1 VNKNIQLSINTL
13 IRLAALAIFS
23 ATILILQIVLTP
35 KAHATSYSLN
45 PTPAPGECTLNDVIA
60 AINTQAVS
68 GGCSAGTSSNTI
80 NFAAGTHTLSAPPA
94 ITFDGDLTINGAG
107 AATTILDGD
116 SQEGFLFNP
125 STGGYTISISNLTLT
140 NFSTSGFGNTVL
152 FNFNGNINLNHVLVH
167 DNDCTSAEGFCVI
180 FINIDPEYQQAVN
193 ISNSAFYNNSSQGI
207 VRAANNGAG
216 INMNIINNTFY
227 GNDGAVALLLN
238 YTAETTNTLN
248 FVNNTVSH
256 NNFPGGNGW
265 LRLVIDGDGD
275 IGTTNSYVKNNIF
288 DSNFSGDTPNNCG
301 PNSAVNGYIFSQGGN
316 ISSDDTC
323 NTFFTATNDKNS
335 TDPKLATP
343 AFINGTYIL
352 ALNSDSPA
360 IDNGLSGGLTPS
372 SDQRGVSRP
381 QGSEPDS
388 GSYELEVATPG
399 LPNTGGSVTIAS
411 FVQSTLFGN
420 LLIK

>member
-1 VNKNIQLSINTL
+1 MNKNIQLSSNKL
-13 IRLAALAIFS
+13 IRLATLAIFS

-45 PTPAPGECTLNDVIA
+45 PTPAPGECTLNDAIE

-68 GGCSAGTSSNTI
+68 GGCSAGTSANTI

-94 ITFDGDLTINGAG
+94 ITFDGNLTINGES

-116 SQEGFLFNP
+116 GLPGFGFNP
-125 STGGYTISISNLTLT
+125 TSGGYTLSMNNLTLT
-140 NFSTSGFGNTVL
+140 NFTEDGTSTVLVSVNGSLNLDHMLIHDNNCITGLPVCAFFLSNENSVDQHISLTNSAIYNNNSAAIIYPILDSTSTS
-152 FNFNGNINLNHVLVH
+152 NIYV
-167 DNDCTSAEGFCVI
+167 
-180 FINIDPEYQQAVN
+180 
-193 ISNSAFYNNSSQGI
+193 
-207 VRAANNGAG
+207 
-216 INMNIINNTFY
+216 NIINNTFY
-227 GNDGAVALLLN
+227 GNEGSVVVLQNNLAGGQIN
-238 YTAETTNTLN
+238 LN

-256 NNFPGGNGW
+256 NNFIEGEGW
-265 LRLVIDGDGD
+265 IFGFADEGA
-275 IGTTNSYVKNNIF
+275 IINAYVKNNIF
-288 DSNFSGDTPNNCG
+288 DNNFYGDVPNNCG
-301 PNSAVNGYIFSQGGN
+301 TYAFSSQGGN

-323 NTFFTATNDKNS
+323 NSLFTATNDKNS

-360 IDNGLSGGLTPS
+360 IDNGLSGGITPS

-399 LPNTGGSVTIAS
+399 LPNTGGSATIAT